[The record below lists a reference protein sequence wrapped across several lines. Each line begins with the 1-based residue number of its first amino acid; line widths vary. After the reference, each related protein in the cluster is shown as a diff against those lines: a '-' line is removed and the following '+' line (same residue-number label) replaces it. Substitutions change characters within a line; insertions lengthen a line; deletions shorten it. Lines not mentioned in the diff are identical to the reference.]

1 MRLESNV
8 MDKKL
13 LENLHDRLAED
24 LLERINSGEASSA
37 ELNVARQFLKDN
49 GIDANLQND
58 TPLINLAK
66 TLPFDQDLK
75 TG

>member
-1 MRLESNV
+1 